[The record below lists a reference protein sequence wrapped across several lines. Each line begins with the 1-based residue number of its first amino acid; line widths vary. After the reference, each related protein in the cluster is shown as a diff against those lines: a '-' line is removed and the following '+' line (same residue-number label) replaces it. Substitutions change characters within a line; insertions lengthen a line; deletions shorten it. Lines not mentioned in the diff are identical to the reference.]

1 MRLLALVL
9 VVVLTFGPSAGRAE
23 DAVIRVGTVPNDTG
37 SLPFYALDM
46 GFFKKAGLSTDLQ
59 VLRNGDSILEALV
72 GGSLDVGSIQ
82 ITAIESAYK
91 RGIPLVIIAP
101 GAVYD
106 AGKGRGMYLM
116 VRNGVPIETA
126 KDFEGKTVDSVVLK
140 SIGQLATNQWIDQN
154 GGDSSKVKYIEV
166 PFSATVAALQ
176 QARFDAAIAVEPYAT
191 EAKPF
196 AHVVGPDPLSAVGK
210 YFFITAYV
218 STRAWADAHPDQIR
232 RFLAAVRESGAWA
245 NKNADKSALILSK
258 YTKTDIAAI
267 NASSRAIFADQLRP
281 ALVQPTID
289 LAARYKLIDTP
300 FKADEII
307 YHAPH

>member
-1 MRLLALVL
+1 
-9 VVVLTFGPSAGRAE
+9 
-23 DAVIRVGTVPNDTG
+23 
-37 SLPFYALDM
+37 M
-46 GFFKKAGLSTDLQ
+46 GYFKKAGLNVDLQ

-72 GGSLDVGSIQ
+72 GGALEIGSIQ

-91 RGIPLVIIAP
+91 KGIPLVIIAP
-101 GAVYD
+101 GAVFD
-106 AGKGRGMYLM
+106 ESKGRGMYLM

-126 KDFEGKTVDSVVLK
+126 KDFEGKTVDAVVLK

-176 QARFDAAIAVEPYAT
+176 QNRFDAAIAVEPYAT
-191 EAKPF
+191 AAKPY

-218 STRAWADAHPDQIR
+218 STKAWADAHPDQVR
-232 RFLAAVRESGAWA
+232 RFLAAMRETGAWA
-245 NKNADKSALILSK
+245 NKNIDKSAVILSK
-258 YTKTDIAAI
+258 YTKTDVGSI
-267 NASSRAIFADQLRP
+267 NASSRAIFGDQLTP
-281 ALVQPTID
+281 GLIQPTID
-289 LAARYKLIDTP
+289 LAARYKLIDAP

-307 YHAPH
+307 FHATR